1 MVHSTQILANL
12 SLYIHQ
18 KQQHLIWHSNCH
30 CIIHLHCTIDFLLY
44 WVGLWKF
51 LFQRSGV
58 VNGNMN
64 RCIDLVSLLKSQ
76 NKTDCLNLPNWLL
89 NIWTTREMLLRLK
102 IKWKRHCIET
112 RRGMYNCRFQWNKL
126 TMQIQGK
133 REAFQ
138 SIFKVPKQRRRHV
151 LRQH

>member
-1 MVHSTQILANL
+1 MALKL
-12 SLYIHQ
+12 SLHHTFTLHNWFSVVLGGTSKVFVPTQWCSWWKYEQMYWFSILIKVT
-18 KQQHLIWHSNCH
+18 KQ
-30 CIIHLHCTIDFLLY
+30 
-44 WVGLWKF
+44 
-51 LFQRSGV
+51 
-58 VNGNMN
+58 NG
-64 RCIDLVSLLKSQ
+64 LLKPTQ
-76 NKTDCLNLPNWLL
+76 LLGTLWLL

-102 IKWKRHCIET
+102 IKWKRHCLET

-138 SIFKVPKQRRRHV
+138 SIFEVPKQRKRHV